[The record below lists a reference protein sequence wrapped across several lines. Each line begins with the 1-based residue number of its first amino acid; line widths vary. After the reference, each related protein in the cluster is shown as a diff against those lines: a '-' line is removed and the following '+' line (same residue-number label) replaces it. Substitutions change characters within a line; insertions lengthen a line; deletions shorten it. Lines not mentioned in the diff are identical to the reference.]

1 MPKAYNHRPF
11 GKLRQ
16 DQEFKASLSYKVRLQ
31 EREKRRKGRGKERK
45 WGGEGQ
51 EKEGKRDAFS
61 SDVWLLRWVCYLTP
75 GSQ

>member
-45 WGGEGQ
+45 WGGG
-51 EKEGKRDAFS
+51 EKNKRRKGKEMLSA
-61 SDVWLLRWVCYLTP
+61 LMCGY
-75 GSQ
+75 

>member
-45 WGGEGQ
+45 WG
-51 EKEGKRDAFS
+51 EKNKRRKGKEMLSA
-61 SDVWLLRWVCYLTP
+61 LMCGY
-75 GSQ
+75 